1 LIEEKMEVLNPLR
14 LQRNF
19 LPPQLSFNSWS
30 ELEPYFRVLAERN
43 ISSIDE
49 LKKWLEDVNELESV
63 FSEEMAWRYIRSS
76 INTADASAEEAYEF
90 FVSEIEPNASPW
102 FNRFNQIIDASPFRD
117 QLDQKLYGIFLRSVR
132 NDIAIYREE
141 NIALFTEID
150 NLKQQYGKIAGAMS
164 IEHEGRELT
173 LQQAVRF
180 IQSTDRNL
188 REHIWRSIWHRRLSD
203 REKLDELFDKLCAL
217 RQQVAANAGFVN
229 YRDYSFAA
237 LGRFDYTPAD
247 CFAFHDAIAE
257 EVVPF
262 LSKLS
267 EIRKQNMALNQLR
280 PWDLDVDP
288 DGKPPLHPFSGGNEL
303 LEKTIACIN
312 AVKPEYAG
320 YLQQMNELGHFD
332 LDSRIGKAP
341 GGYNYPLAESGVPFI
356 FMNASGTQSDVTTMV
371 HEAGHAIHSFLMNEL
386 PLNAFRNTPSE
397 VAELASM
404 SMELI
409 SMEHWQPFY
418 TTDEDYRRA
427 CLRQLEHT
435 LETLP
440 WVAAVD
446 AFQHWVYEHP
456 AHTAA
461 ERSQA
466 WKMIYSRFVLPGV
479 NWDGLE
485 PIFANNWHKQLH
497 IFEIPFYYIEYGMAQ
512 LGALAVWRNYRLDAA
527 SGLQGYENALKLGYT
542 RPIGEIY
549 AAAGIRFDFSKEYV
563 RELVSF
569 AANEITALSK

>member
-1 LIEEKMEVLNPLR
+1 
-14 LQRNF
+14 
-19 LPPQLSFNSWS
+19 
-30 ELEPYFRVLAERN
+30 
-43 ISSIDE
+43 
-49 LKKWLEDVNELESV
+49 
-63 FSEEMAWRYIRSS
+63 
-76 INTADASAEEAYEF
+76 
-90 FVSEIEPNASPW
+90 
-102 FNRFNQIIDASPFRD
+102 
-117 QLDQKLYGIFLRSVR
+117 
-132 NDIAIYREE
+132 

-164 IEHEGRELT
+164 IEHEGREIT
-173 LQQAVRF
+173 LQQAVRL
-180 IQSTDRNL
+180 IQSPDRNL
-188 REHIWRSIWHRRLSD
+188 REHIWRSVWHRRLSD

-217 RQQVAANAGFVN
+217 RQRVAANAGFAN
-229 YRDYSFAA
+229 FRDYSFAA

-262 LSKLS
+262 LSKLN
-267 EIRKQNMALNQLR
+267 EHRRQKLQLNQLR
-280 PWDLDVDP
+280 PWDLDADT
-288 DGKPPLHPFSGGNEL
+288 DGKPPLHPFSGGSDL
-303 LEKTIACIN
+303 LEKTFECIE
-312 AVKPEYAG
+312 AVKPQYAD
-320 YLQQMNELGHFD
+320 YLRQMNDLGHFD

-371 HEAGHAIHSFLMNEL
+371 HEAGHAIHSFLMNDL

-409 SMEHWQPFY
+409 SMEHWQAFY

-427 CLRQLEHT
+427 RLRQLEHT

-466 WKMIYSRFVLPGV
+466 WKMIYSRFALPGV
-479 NWDGLE
+479 NWDDLE
-485 PIFANNWHKQLH
+485 PIFANNWQKQLH

-512 LGALAVWRNYRLDAA
+512 LGALAVWRNYRQNPAK
-527 SGLQGYENALKLGYT
+527 GIEGYENALKLGYT
-542 RPIGEIY
+542 STIGEIY
-549 AAAGIRFDFSKEYV
+549 AAANIRFDFSKEYV
-563 RELVSF
+563 HELVSF
-569 AANEITALSK
+569 VEKEITALTK